1 MSYQVLARKYR
12 PKNFETLVGQ
22 EHVVRALTHALASGR
37 LHHAYLFT
45 GTRGVGKTTL
55 SRILAK
61 SLNCIGPDGN
71 GGITPTPCGVCEAC
85 TAIDAGRFVDYI
97 EMDAASNRGVDE
109 MAQML
114 EQAVYAPSNARFKV
128 YMIDEV
134 HMLTNHAFNSML
146 KTLEEPPEHVKFI
159 LATTDPQ
166 KIPVTVLSRCLQF
179 NLKQMPPGHIISH
192 LENILGQEGITFEQ
206 PALRLLAAGAHGS
219 MRDALS
225 LTDQAIAYAAGE
237 VTLDAVQGML
247 GALDQSYL
255 IRLLDALAAQDGAD
269 LLAVAD
275 EMATRSL
282 SYNGA
287 LQDLG
292 TLLHR
297 IALAQTVPAA
307 LPQDLPEYA
316 DVVRLAAA
324 FDAEEVQLYYQI
336 AVHGRNELGLAP
348 DEYAGFSMTLL
359 RMLAFRPGVGGAEG
373 QPAAAPAL
381 SRPAAVAAARA
392 AAAAPPAR
400 AAAHVQASH
409 ASVTPPAVMAGAA
422 AVMARGEMPVRAP
435 AASHGTA
442 GASTGASGL
451 AASASSS
458 THGNTAGGM
467 APSAT
472 TPPKPMT
479 LAEASAQAQGR
490 APTAPDA
497 MPGAAP
503 VPTSPAT
510 SSPTS
515 PATSTA
521 TSAPTSTATSSPQ
534 FAAAP
539 QSPASQD
546 AASATLATLAA
557 QVEAAHS
564 AHLEPVPAAA
574 LAAHAVA
581 QAAPAVSAA
590 PAASISPA
598 RAALNAALEA
608 ARAASKPG
616 ARAYGGGP
624 SASAA
629 AAATATSANQSPGA
643 EPATSPSRAAAAGHA
658 AAPSQPQ
665 SPNASHG
672 APSGSGTASA
682 AKSAATSSATSAAAS
697 ASTFA
702 PTSSAASPMASAQSA
717 APSRTAP
724 WEDMPP
730 AASMGGDAHAA
741 VLEAP
746 VRQVA
751 PQAQPARQATPVA
764 APQRAPA
771 AQPAQQ
777 QADDEDDL
785 PPWVTEFSD
794 DSAIAQSMPAQQD
807 YAPAAHSPS
816 QPSSHGQPAR
826 AAYGQPAGAA
836 QAQPH
841 SANQGQPHNASNGG
855 AQQQAPAQQGYADD
869 AQAFV
874 APARAAPGP
883 AKAPYAYVI
892 TPVPELDWDGN
903 WPAVAAALPL
913 RGVAQQLAMQA
924 ELISCGIDGNAAVF
938 KVRVP
943 IETWRT
949 PGNVEKLTL
958 ALTERFGRAV
968 RVDTEL
974 GAVWY
979 TASAEAQAHR
989 AACQRAAEDTV
1000 ANDPFVNSMIR
1011 EFDAWVVPGSIVPP
1025 PAASASAPS

>member
-22 EHVVRALTHALASGR
+22 EHVVRALTHALHSGR

-71 GGITPTPCGVCEAC
+71 GGITATPCGVCEAC

-109 MAQML
+109 MAQLL

-192 LENILGQEGITFEQ
+192 LDNILGQEGITFEQ
-206 PALRLLAAGAHGS
+206 PALRLLAQGAHGS

-255 IRLLDALAAQDGAD
+255 VRLLDALAQQDGAD

-275 EMATRSL
+275 EMASRSL

-307 LPQDLPEYA
+307 LPADLPEYA
-316 DVVRLAAA
+316 DIVRLAAA

-348 DEYAGFSMTLL
+348 DEYAGFTMTLL

-373 QPAAAPAL
+373 VPAAAPMAA
-381 SRPAAVAAARA
+381 RPAAAARA
-392 AAAAPPAR
+392 AAMPAAR
-400 AAAHVQASH
+400 AASHVAASH
-409 ASVTPPAVMAGAA
+409 ATVTPPAVVAGAA
-422 AVMARGEMPVRAP
+422 AAMARADAP
-435 AASHGTA
+435 ASR
-442 GASTGASGL
+442 
-451 AASASSS
+451 
-458 THGNTAGGM
+458 
-467 APSAT
+467 PV
-472 TPPKPMT
+472 
-479 LAEASAQAQGR
+479 
-490 APTAPDA
+490 TAP
-497 MPGAAP
+497 
-503 VPTSPAT
+503 
-510 SSPTS
+510 
-515 PATSTA
+515 
-521 TSAPTSTATSSPQ
+521 
-534 FAAAP
+534 
-539 QSPASQD
+539 
-546 AASATLATLAA
+546 L
-557 QVEAAHS
+557 AHS
-564 AHLEPVPAAA
+564 A
-574 LAAHAVA
+574 
-581 QAAPAVSAA
+581 AA
-590 PAASISPA
+590 PAAASAPQYAAPAQSAQPSQPAAPAGPVSTA
-598 RAALNAALEA
+598 RAAINAALEA
-608 ARAASKPG
+608 ARAASKVGGSRPSPAAG
-616 ARAYGGGP
+616 ATG
-624 SASAA
+624 
-629 AAATATSANQSPGA
+629 ATSAPPAPSAAQPVPAASSAAQSASPGS
-643 EPATSPSRAAAAGHA
+643 PAGAG
-658 AAPSQPQ
+658 
-665 SPNASHG
+665 
-672 APSGSGTASA
+672 GTGMPG
-682 AKSAATSSATSAAAS
+682 AAS
-697 ASTFA
+697 A
-702 PTSSAASPMASAQSA
+702 PA
-717 APSRTAP
+717 APAAMAPRPAMPSAPAAPRGPAP
-724 WEDMPP
+724 WEDSPP
-730 AASMGGDAHAA
+730 PTAMGESNTA

-746 VRQVA
+746 ARQTMQQAA
-751 PQAQPARQATPVA
+751 PMAQPPQQAQQAQAVQRPQQQGAQQMPQQGAQQMQQAPQHVPQQAQQQMPPQQAARTMPQQSGYQPAQQAQPARP
-764 APQRAPA
+764 PAPA
-771 AQPAQQ
+771 A
-777 QADDEDDL
+777 DEDEL

-794 DSAIAQSMPAQQD
+794 DTAIAQA
-807 YAPAAHSPS
+807 APASFSSASSAASASAAPS
-816 QPSSHGQPAR
+816 
-826 AAYGQPAGAA
+826 AYAGD
-836 QAQPH
+836 
-841 SANQGQPHNASNGG
+841 N
-855 AQQQAPAQQGYADD
+855 APA
-869 AQAFV
+869 F
-874 APARAAPGP
+874 APVPRAAP
-883 AKAPYAYVI
+883 APLHAPHAYVI

-924 ELISCGIDGNAAVF
+924 ELLSCTLDGNTVVF
-938 KVRVP
+938 ALRVP

-949 PGNVEKLTL
+949 PGNVDKLTA
-958 ALTERFGRAV
+958 ALCERFGRTV
-968 RVDTEL
+968 RVETEL

-989 AACQRAAEDTV
+989 AACQRAAEDTI
-1000 ANDPFVNSMIR
+1000 AGDPFVNSMIR
-1011 EFDAWVVPGSIVPP
+1011 EFGAFVVPGSIVPP
-1025 PAASASAPS
+1025 PAALAASATLH

>member
-22 EHVVRALTHALASGR
+22 EHVVRALTHALHSGR

-61 SLNCIGPDGN
+61 SLNCIGPDGT

-109 MAQML
+109 MAQLL

-179 NLKQMPPGHIISH
+179 NLKQMPPGHIIGH
-192 LENILGQEGITFEQ
+192 LDNILGQEGISFEA

-225 LTDQAIAYAAGE
+225 LTDQAIAYAAGA

-307 LPQDLPEYA
+307 LPEDLPEYA
-316 DVVRLAAA
+316 DIVRLAAA

-373 QPAAAPAL
+373 QAAAAPAM

-392 AAAAPPAR
+392 AAAPPAR
-400 AAAHVQASH
+400 AAAHMQASH
-409 ASVTPPAVMAGAA
+409 ASVTPAAVVAGAA
-422 AVMARGEMPVRAP
+422 AAMARAEAP
-435 AASHGTA
+435 AP
-442 GASTGASGL
+442 
-451 AASASSS
+451 
-458 THGNTAGGM
+458 
-467 APSAT
+467 APY
-472 TPPKPMT
+472 
-479 LAEASAQAQGR
+479 
-490 APTAPDA
+490 
-497 MPGAAP
+497 
-503 VPTSPAT
+503 
-510 SSPTS
+510 
-515 PATSTA
+515 
-521 TSAPTSTATSSPQ
+521 
-534 FAAAP
+534 
-539 QSPASQD
+539 
-546 AASATLATLAA
+546 
-557 QVEAAHS
+557 
-564 AHLEPVPAAA
+564 
-574 LAAHAVA
+574 
-581 QAAPAVSAA
+581 AA
-590 PAASISPA
+590 PAAQTPPASAMPAAPIAPPAPVAAPAAHAAPAPAAAPAAPAAPISTA
-598 RAALNAALEA
+598 RAAINAALEA

-616 ARAYGGGP
+616 ARSS

-629 AAATATSANQSPGA
+629 PAASAPVASP
-643 EPATSPSRAAAAGHA
+643 T
-658 AAPSQPQ
+658 AAPAQPQMPSASSQPQ
-665 SPNASHG
+665 
-672 APSGSGTASA
+672 APSA
-682 AKSAATSSATSAAAS
+682 AYTPPAAPVAV
-697 ASTFA
+697 
-702 PTSSAASPMASAQSA
+702 
-717 APSRTAP
+717 APSRPAP

-730 AASMGGDAHAA
+730 AMTMGGDAQAA

-751 PQAQPARQATPVA
+751 QQQVAPQA
-764 APQRAPA
+764 APA
-771 AQPAQQ
+771 AKPAPQ
-777 QADDEDDL
+777 QADEEDEL

-794 DSAIAQSMPAQQD
+794 DSAVAPAQA
-807 YAPAAHSPS
+807 YAPAPSHSPS
-816 QPSSHGQPAR
+816 QAPSHHQAPPPL
-826 AAYGQPAGAA
+826 AYADEA
-836 QAQPH
+836 QA
-841 SANQGQPHNASNGG
+841 
-855 AQQQAPAQQGYADD
+855 
-869 AQAFV
+869 V
-874 APARAAPGP
+874 VMPARAAPAP
-883 AKAPYAYVI
+883 AKAPHAYVI
-892 TPVPELDWDGN
+892 TPVPELNWDGN

-924 ELISCGIDGNAAVF
+924 ELIECRMDGNAVVF
-938 KVRVP
+938 NVRVP

-949 PGNVEKLTL
+949 PGNVEKLTV
-958 ALTERFGRAV
+958 ALTERFGRPV

-979 TASAEAQAHR
+979 TASAEAQAYR
-989 AACQRAAEDTV
+989 EACQRAAEDTV

-1011 EFDAWVVPGSIVPP
+1011 EFDAWVVPGSITPP
-1025 PAASASAPS
+1025 PAVSASAAAN